1 MFEMWYVISKNI
13 KIPFTRLPKDSQK
26 LKVPNLFNRKC
37 SNAYEYVLRIF
48 IESPIYLLW
57 IPEVGYF
64 LHGILKN
71 GSL

>member
-1 MFEMWYVISKNI
+1 M
-13 KIPFTRLPKDSQK
+13 
-26 LKVPNLFNRKC
+26 LKESWND
-37 SNAYEYVLRIF
+37 YEYVLRIF
-48 IESPIYLLW
+48 IESPVYLLW